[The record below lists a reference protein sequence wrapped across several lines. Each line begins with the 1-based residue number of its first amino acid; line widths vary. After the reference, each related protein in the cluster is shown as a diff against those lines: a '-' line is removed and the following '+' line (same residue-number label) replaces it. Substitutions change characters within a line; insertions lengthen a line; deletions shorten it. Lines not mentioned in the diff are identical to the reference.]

1 MSEARDSA
9 GGYWPLLRD
18 NRDYRYLWLGQVVS
32 LLGDWFNL
40 IASAA
45 LIAALTRS
53 GLAIGSLFVVRM
65 LAPFLVSPIAG
76 VVADRYNRKHI
87 LILTDLCRAVVVL
100 GFLLVR
106 EPQHVW
112 LLYVLSAI
120 QLGLSGFFFPTRSAI
135 VPDVVTADQLGA
147 ANIVGSTTWSV
158 MLAAGAALGGVVA
171 GTWGNQTAFILD
183 ALTFVTSAILIAVV
197 RYRRPSDDNGRN
209 DVPPSILGEYV
220 AGLRYLRHNTVVLL
234 ISLHKGVSALFV
246 ASGMQVVQ
254 VTIARQL
261 FVIGEGGS
269 LALGLMYAIAG
280 IGTGLGPIVA
290 RHFTGD
296 RQRPLGWALTVG
308 YSLSALGMLAIA
320 SLSSFG
326 VVLFGVL
333 LRGLGGGIVWMFS
346 TQLLFQMLPSRVRG
360 RVFGMEFAAFSL
372 MSAIGAA
379 VSGAA
384 LDARLGL
391 AQVVVWMAGLTL
403 LPALLWSLWMIVG
416 AKSDEPEPD
425 ESTAG

>member
-1 MSEARDSA
+1 MTAARKST

-45 LIAALTRS
+45 LIAALTQS

-87 LILTDLCRAVVVL
+87 LILADLCRAVVVL

-106 EPQHVW
+106 EPHHVW

-120 QLGLSGFFFPTRSAI
+120 QLGLSGFFFPTRTAI
-135 VPDVVTADQLGA
+135 VPDIVSTDQLGA
-147 ANIVGSTTWSV
+147 ANIIGSTTWSV

-171 GTWGNQTAFILD
+171 GTWGNQTAFVLD
-183 ALTFVTSAILIAVV
+183 ALTFVVSAILIAVV
-197 RYRRPSDDNGRN
+197 RYRRPPDDDAEANAAR
-209 DVPPSILGEYV
+209 SILGEYV
-220 AGLRYLRHNTVVLL
+220 AGLQYLRHNTAILL
-234 ISLHKGVSALFV
+234 VSLHKGVSALLI

-269 LALGLMYAIAG
+269 LALGLMYAMAG
-280 IGTGLGPIVA
+280 VGTGVGPIVA
-290 RHFTGD
+290 RRFTGD
-296 RQRPLGWALTVG
+296 RPRHLGWALTIG
-308 YSLSALGMLAIA
+308 YVLSGIGMLAIA

-333 LRGLGGGIVWMFS
+333 LRGLGGGVIWVFS

-384 LDARLGL
+384 LDADLGL
-391 AQVVVWMAGLTL
+391 SQVVVWMAGLTL
-403 LPALLWSLWMIVG
+403 LPALLWSLWMVARG
-416 AKSDEPEPD
+416 SLREE
-425 ESTAG
+425 